1 MPPKRKAALT
11 EAEDE
16 PPPTRRRT
24 RNTAVTQADPATE
37 SLPVKRTRR
46 GTKTDDE
53 APVEQTS
60 KASTS
65 ATTTK
70 PASRKPPSR
79 TTRSRP
85 VSKVQDV
92 EEPQPVAPP
101 KRRGRAK
108 KIDEEEE
115 QEVPMHDAPQPQP
128 LSPIQERP
136 APKKRGRPPQKV
148 QALEESQ
155 PPQNAP
161 PKRTRRTKAAP
172 PAAELRDVAPSEAEV
187 FEPLEDPSPS
197 SPKKRGRRK
206 APIPAEPSPTR
217 NPSSAKAT
225 TPRPARVGDESSEDE
240 LLLTTSKPSNARLTT
255 PSHTGGPNGGGTP
268 RMFLHYVEI
277 LTPRRML
284 ASAGRDLGSPERGS
298 PGLRQPTTA
307 YIPPAGTPRLPAP
320 FPSAVGSPSKRQLPP
335 PSAGRHRT
343 VRTPSPGPLM
353 PRLPG
358 LQPPESPSRAARRP
372 VPAPASPSKAKGKQ
386 REQPIDELPRV
397 LPEHLHRLLERQK
410 GAILRSLQR
419 PPEIDEI
426 EVYGEDYPPTNNAA
440 HEQLSDLLQGTVVR
454 GEGNSCLLIG
464 PSGSGKTQL
473 VEKAIAELPSKP
485 IVVRLSGHAQ
495 HNDRLAIREIAWQLA
510 QQTGQSFLPND
521 PDDAEDEEPGL
532 PAPAE
537 HEHIVDPEAD
547 ADHVDAEVDE
557 DENPFLDSARVPVPA
572 PDSVAPTIA
581 LPPPAHLLA
590 LISMIP
596 TLPRPTIVIL
606 DGFDLFATHAR
617 QALLYCLLDT
627 AQACRTGTGS
637 GSGLAVVGVTVR
649 VDTINLLEKR
659 VKSRF
664 SGRMIRTACPAKI
677 EHWIELA
684 KGTLGAS
691 VVSEST
697 KENADEKEWVR
708 VWTKAVENFVRSE
721 DVIEAFKETY
731 ALTRDYQ
738 MFRRIMTRL
747 TLELN
752 PSSPYPTVA
761 KLDSATKTQRCP
773 PGLPALE
780 TLPYPAV
787 CLLIASV
794 HASTSG
800 HDTFTFEMLHD
811 AFKTQVRTSQ
821 SAPVHVAGGGVG
833 MVRCSREVLF
843 SAFER
848 LVELRVFLPAA
859 APAASIAKEFAL
871 HRSAV
876 DRFEVRRAVDAIGQ
890 LTLKK
895 WFTKA

>member
-1 MPPKRKAALT
+1 MPPKRKAAPT

-16 PPPTRRRT
+16 PPQTRRRT
-24 RNTAVTQADPATE
+24 RNTAATDAASATE
-37 SLPVKRTRR
+37 SPPAKRTRR
-46 GTKTDDE
+46 VTKADDDTT
-53 APVEQTS
+53 VEQPS

-65 ATTTK
+65 ATTATK
-70 PASRKPPSR
+70 PASGKPASR

-92 EEPQPVAPP
+92 EEPQPVVPP

-115 QEVPMHDAPQPQP
+115 QEIPVEAAPQSQP

-136 APKKRGRPPQKV
+136 APKKRGRAPRKV
-148 QALEESQ
+148 QATNESQ
-155 PPQNAP
+155 PPENAP
-161 PKRTRRTKAAP
+161 PKRTRRTKAAAPGTELQDGP
-172 PAAELRDVAPSEAEV
+172 PPEAE
-187 FEPLEDPSPS
+187 PQEDVS
-197 SPKKRGRRK
+197 SSTPKKRGRRK
-206 APIPAEPSPTR
+206 ASAHPEPSPVR
-217 NPSSAKAT
+217 NPSPAKAT
-225 TPRPARVGDESSEDE
+225 APQAAWEGGESSDDE
-240 LLLTTSKPSNARLTT
+240 LLLTASKPANARLTT
-255 PSHTGGPNGGGTP
+255 PSRTGVPNGGGTP

-284 ASAGRDLGSPERGS
+284 ASTKLDRGSPDRGS
-298 PGLRQPTTA
+298 PGPRQPA
-307 YIPPAGTPRLPAP
+307 VAHIPPAGTPRLPAA
-320 FPSAVGSPSKRQLPP
+320 FPSTGGSPSKRPPPP
-335 PSAGRHRT
+335 PSAGRQRA
-343 VRTPSPGPLM
+343 VRMPSPGPLV

-358 LQPPESPSRAARRP
+358 LQPPESPSRAARKP
-372 VPAPASPSKAKGKQ
+372 VPASPSKAKGKQ
-386 REQPIDELPRV
+386 REQPVVELPRV

-426 EVYGEDYPPTNNAA
+426 EVYGEDYPPTNKAA

-454 GEGNSCLLIG
+454 GEGNSCLVIG

-473 VEKAIAELPSKP
+473 VEKATAELPSKP

-495 HNDRLAIREIAWQLA
+495 HTDRLAIREIAWQLA

-521 PDDAEDEEPGL
+521 PEDAEDEEL
-532 PAPAE
+532 DAPASIE
-537 HEHIVDPEAD
+537 QEHIVDADHD
-547 ADHVDAEVDE
+547 ADVEAEPEE
-557 DENPFLDSARVPVPA
+557 DENPFLESAPA
-572 PDSVAPTIA
+572 PKPIPDNVAPTIA

-596 TLPRPTIVIL
+596 TLPRPTIVVL

-627 AQACRTGTGS
+627 AQSCRTGTGS
-637 GSGLAVVGVTVR
+637 GSGMAVVGVTAR

-664 SGRMIRTACPAKI
+664 SGRMIRTACPAKV
-677 EHWIELA
+677 EHWVELA
-684 KGTLGAS
+684 RATLSAS
-691 VVSEST
+691 VPSDGA
-697 KENADEKEWVR
+697 KDGADEKEWGR
-708 VWTKAVENFVRSE
+708 VWAKAVETFVGSE
-721 DVIEAFKETY
+721 DVVEAFKETY

-747 TLELN
+747 VLELS
-752 PSSPYPTVA
+752 PSSSYPTVA

-773 PGLPALE
+773 PRLPALE

-800 HDTFTFEMLHD
+800 HDNFAFEMLHD

-848 LVELRVFLPAA
+848 LVELRVFVPAA

-890 LTLKK
+890 LSLKK